1 MPTVT
6 SKTKADHDRAEMDK
20 RSVKKDKTT
29 EKPLASSGFK
39 SYRYQ
44 GRYGPIMIGAKD
56 HDDALNEAKRST
68 RDPVSHEHLEMW
80 DEGLGKYGPLPK

>member
-6 SKTKADHDRAEMDK
+6 SKNKAEFDRAEMEK
-20 RSVKKDKTT
+20 RTVKKDKTSD
-29 EKPLASSGFK
+29 KPLASAGLK

-80 DEGLGKYGPLPK
+80 DEGSNKYGPLSK